1 MTHTPQIPELLAA
14 HQALTDTPQVWLD
27 VSRGL
32 VTPAQAASAMS
43 ERESAALCERSRV
56 LFAPPSAAQER
67 AIRAQ
72 VLEHAAPRAWR
83 WGWIAGGGGLA
94 VAAAVVLA
102 LAVRGPAE
110 PASAELPPL
119 GVHGY
124 QVETSAGL
132 ETVRGGTP
140 VPRSIRMFRRDQ
152 RVDFTLRP
160 TAEIPKT
167 ELEVVLLA
175 RGEHGQIR
183 LGPSLPR
190 PQPPTTTGLV
200 RVTERL
206 DALGLTPGRWEL
218 VFVVGR
224 RGQVPAMLALLGVP
238 IAGPG
243 LHYDGAA
250 ITIDVTDGNEL

>member
-14 HQALTDTPQVWLD
+14 HKAITDTPQVWLD

-32 VTPAQAASAMS
+32 VTPVQAAAAMS
-43 ERESAALCERSRV
+43 DRESAAMIERSKA

-67 AIRAQ
+67 AIRAR
-72 VLEHAAPRAWR
+72 VLEHAAPRARAWG
-83 WGWIAGGGGLA
+83 WGWIAGRGGLA

-102 LAVRGPAE
+102 LSVRAPADR
-110 PASAELPPL
+110 ASAEAPPL
-119 GVHGY
+119 GVDGF

-132 ETVRGGTP
+132 EAVRGGTP
-140 VPRSIRMFRRDQ
+140 AAGSIPMFRRDQ

-160 TAEIPKT
+160 NASIPET

-175 RGEHGQIR
+175 RGEHGRIR
-183 LGPSLPR
+183 LGPPWR
-190 PQPPTTTGLV
+190 ETTTGLV
-200 RVTERL
+200 RRSERL

-224 RGQVPAMLALLGVP
+224 PGQVPAMLALLGAP
-238 IAGPG
+238 TAGPG
-243 LHYDGAA
+243 LPYDGAS
-250 ITIDVTDGNEL
+250 IIIDVTDGNEP